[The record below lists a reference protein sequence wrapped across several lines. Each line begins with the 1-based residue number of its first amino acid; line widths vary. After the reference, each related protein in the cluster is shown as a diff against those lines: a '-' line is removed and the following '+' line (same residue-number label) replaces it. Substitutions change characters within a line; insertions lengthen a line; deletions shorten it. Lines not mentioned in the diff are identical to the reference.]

1 MELFDTH
8 AHFDDF
14 AEEGSVADVLAEAR
28 AADVARVVAI
38 GGSPSANRL
47 ALRLA
52 GEHAPMLRCACG
64 FDRDQA
70 HASPDESELRECLQS
85 KRCVAVGECGL
96 DYHYQPDSAEAQR
109 SLFEL
114 NLSLALEFGLPVV
127 VHSRDADEDTIA
139 MLKEYARACD
149 PARESIGVLH
159 CYTRDRKMA
168 RELLDIGFHI
178 SFSGIVTFKNAEM
191 LRGVAAYLPSERIV
205 IETDSPYLAP
215 EPMRGRRNQPA
226 LIAHIAKRL
235 AELRSTSV
243 EDFAAV
249 STRNARQLF
258 GMDADE

>member
-1 MELFDTH
+1 MDLFDTH

-14 AEEGSVADVLAEAR
+14 AEEGVIEDVLKQAR
-28 AADVARVVAI
+28 AADVARVLAI
-38 GGSPSANRL
+38 GGNPSANRL

-52 GEHAPMLRCACG
+52 DAHAPMLGCACG

-70 HASPDESELRECLQS
+70 DAEPDESELRACLQS
-85 KRCVAVGECGL
+85 QRCVAVGECGL
-96 DYHYQPDSAEAQR
+96 DYHYQPDSAAAQR
-109 SLFEL
+109 TLFEL
-114 NLSLALEFGLPVV
+114 NLALALELELPVV
-127 VHSRDADEDTIA
+127 VHSRDADDDTLA
-139 MLKEYARACD
+139 MLREYARTCD
-149 PARESIGVLH
+149 PSRKSIGVLH
-159 CYTRDRKMA
+159 CYTRGKDMA

-178 SFSGIVTFKNAEM
+178 SFSGIVTFKNADM
-191 LRGVAAYLPSERIV
+191 LRAVAAYLPSDRIV

-226 LIAHIAKRL
+226 LIAHIARRL